1 MWIAD
6 SLLVCLVAVSWLLLK
21 ELREFGSVTA
31 FNLTV
36 LRNLAARK
44 ELTDEEKMHY
54 EAVLERVREQYPRYF
69 SS

>member
-6 SLLVCLVAVSWLLLK
+6 SLLVCLVVLLGLLLK
-21 ELREFGSVTA
+21 ELRQFGFITA

-44 ELTDEEKMHY
+44 ELTDEERMNY
-54 EAVLERVREQYPRYF
+54 EAELARLRKQYPRYF

>member
-1 MWIAD
+1 MWITD
-6 SLLVCLVAVSWLLLK
+6 SLLVCLAALLWLLLK
-21 ELREFGSVTA
+21 ELRDFGFVTA

-44 ELTDEEKMHY
+44 ELTDEERMNY
-54 EAVLERVREQYPRYF
+54 EAALARLKDQYPRYF

>member
-6 SLLVCLVAVSWLLLK
+6 GLLVCLVVLLWLLLK

-44 ELTDEEKMHY
+44 ELTDEERVNY
-54 EAVLERVREQYPRYF
+54 EALPHLTEQYPRYF
-69 SS
+69 SR

>member
-6 SLLVCLVAVSWLLLK
+6 GLLVCLVVLLWLLLK

-36 LRNLAARK
+36 LRNLAAK
-44 ELTDEEKMHY
+44 ELMHEERVNY
-54 EAVLERVREQYPRYF
+54 EALPHLREQYPRYF
-69 SS
+69 SR

>member
-6 SLLVCLVAVSWLLLK
+6 GLLVCLVVLLWLLLK

-36 LRNLAARK
+36 LRNLAAR
-44 ELTDEEKMHY
+44 
-54 EAVLERVREQYPRYF
+54 
-69 SS
+69 

>member
-6 SLLVCLVAVSWLLLK
+6 GLLVCLVVLLWLLLK

-44 ELTDEEKMHY
+44 ELTDEERVNY
-54 EAVLERVREQYPRYF
+54 EAALAHLREQYPRYF
-69 SS
+69 SR